1 MFFAHVARVLSIL
14 LLIFGAF
21 LVLTALSIA
30 FDWFGLPRDVAMSRY
45 LPASKTTGE
54 AIDGQ
59 SLLAS
64 GLKLPHDHTT
74 LPSAASWIVKCS
86 APHAS
91 IDSLP

>member
-54 AIDGQ
+54 AIDKGCLYIVVAAALGTL
-59 SLLAS
+59 SEIA
-64 GLKLPHDHTT
+64 LKLRNGRD
-74 LPSAASWIVKCS
+74 
-86 APHAS
+86 
-91 IDSLP
+91 